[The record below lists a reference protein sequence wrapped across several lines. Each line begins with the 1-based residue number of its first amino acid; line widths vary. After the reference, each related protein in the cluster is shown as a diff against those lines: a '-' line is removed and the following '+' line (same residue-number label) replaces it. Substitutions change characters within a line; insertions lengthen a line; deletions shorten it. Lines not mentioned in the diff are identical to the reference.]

1 MRVNSYNKFSAEVAK
16 SVVDVMQCLMCPAD
30 REGNRC
36 CGGKRCKQT
45 WKRYDA
51 ICNPEWHHVS
61 LATLANIDFDM
72 LDEKHKSGGYTI
84 FAYNNAVAF
93 NGDNVYSNE
102 LGALAYQCKN
112 YGNANVY
119 KLDVETIGWKNRKEK

>member
-1 MRVNSYNKFSAEVAK
+1 MKIYIPYYENCSWHTAILNSLE
-16 SVVDVMQCLMCPAD
+16 
-30 REGNRC
+30 
-36 CGGKRCKQT
+36 
-45 WKRYDA
+45 
-51 ICNPEWHHVS
+51 CN
-61 LATLANIDFDM
+61 LY
-72 LDEKHKSGGYTI
+72 KHKGGGYTI